1 MDFRQMRHQAKTVWL
16 GEVPHSLSLAINA
29 VGIIALL
36 LAAEVPAWTS
46 GKCGTKPKPFGLA
59 KSRIRC
65 HQQSAQ
71 SALLRSYHQR
81 KSLHGCPVHPSFL
94 SSGKRATASVPRG

>member
-16 GEVPHSLSLAINA
+16 GEFPHSLSSAISA
-29 VGIIALL
+29 VGIITLL

-59 KSRIRC
+59 NSRIRY
-65 HQQSAQ
+65 HPQSVQSA
-71 SALLRSYHQR
+71 SLRSYYLR
-81 KSLHGCPVHPSFL
+81 KSGHGCPVHPSFL